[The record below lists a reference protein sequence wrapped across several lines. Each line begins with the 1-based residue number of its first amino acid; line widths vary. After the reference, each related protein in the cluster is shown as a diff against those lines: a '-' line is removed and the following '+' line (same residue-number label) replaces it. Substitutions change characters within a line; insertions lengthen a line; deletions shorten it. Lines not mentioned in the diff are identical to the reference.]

1 MEVWVVRKVGFTLLE
16 IMIVVALVGMLLS
29 IAVPYY
35 VRSRRTSQINICIS
49 NLSVIDGAKDRWAIE
64 NSKVNGD
71 PVVWTD
77 LVPYFVK
84 HIVPCPAGGTYLV
97 NPIGQNPECSI
108 GPPHTL

>member
-1 MEVWVVRKVGFTLLE
+1 MRRHGFTLVE
-16 IMIVVALVGMLLS
+16 IMIVVALLGMLLA

-35 VRSRRTSQINICIS
+35 VRSRRSAQVNICIS

-71 PVVWTD
+71 TVTWTD

-84 HIVPCPAGGTYLV
+84 KTCPCPAGGVYIV
-97 NPIGQNPECSI
+97 NPIGVKPECTV
-108 GPPHTL
+108 GPPHSL